1 MLVQLSRSEDSALR
15 LRESSI
21 LSPLVS
27 IILGVAWISPAHA
40 EDLPQLQWDQPIRC
54 IRKKGEEV
62 VRVQCENKGGQYRC
76 LVAPNQMTYGGEL
89 QEIKDCPTTEEPE
102 AYQKLVASGARMIP
116 AIAETPPGYARSESG
131 RAFQVKF
138 DLLNRVY
145 VGVSWVPTFQR
156 PDARISSPASFPFGR
171 AQAEAGLNISV
182 LSPRGRS
189 RHDMRI
195 LEGTATFSD
204 LELRGLLFSY
214 DYQHEHRR
222 PAFWIST
229 FFGKPR
235 VYDVTPAMGWGFRL
249 LNINDRPPAFRNTLD
264 IEYAEAHLSWNPWQS
279 NDMYSHLRIEA
290 GADFG
295 EYWPDRGEIK
305 NGLKTGRLY
314 AGFSSAIRSR
324 FSLGEGGLHYIF
336 LDVNYLRPTVFNG
349 EVSAEAINRVN
360 ASLTYEGI
368 LIAIND
374 QPLSFRMAAIGSAN
388 DDPSTQARNV
398 ELRFT
403 AGLRFSFW
411 APPRVFEPLP
421 ELEDP

>member
-1 MLVQLSRSEDSALR
+1 MR

-21 LSPLVS
+21 LFTLSPLLS
-27 IILGVAWISPAHA
+27 IVLGVAWISPAHA
-40 EDLPQLQWDQPIRC
+40 EDIPRLQWDQPIRC
-54 IRKKGEEV
+54 LRRNGPEEV
-62 VRVQCENKGGQYRC
+62 VRVQCENKGGEVRC

-89 QEIKDCPTTEEPE
+89 QRIKECPTIEEQP
-102 AYQKLVASGARMIP
+102 AYQKLVASGARMVP
-116 AIAETPPGYARSESG
+116 AVAETPPGYARSDNG

-156 PDARISSPASFPFGR
+156 SDGDIASPAGFPFGR
-171 AQAEAGLNISV
+171 AQAETGLNISV
-182 LSPRGRS
+182 LSPKGRS
-189 RHDMRI
+189 RHDIRI

-204 LELRGLLFSY
+204 LELRGLLFAY

-222 PAFWIST
+222 PAFWVST
-229 FFGKPR
+229 FFGKPK

-264 IEYAEAHLSWNPWQS
+264 MEYAEVHLSWNPWQS

-290 GADFG
+290 GGDVG
-295 EYWPDRGEIK
+295 EYWADRGEIK
-305 NGLKTGRLY
+305 NGLKTGRAY
-314 AGFSSAIRSR
+314 VGFSSAVRSR

-336 LDVNYLRPTVFNG
+336 MDVNYLRPTVYSG
-349 EVSAEAINRVN
+349 KTSSVAINRVN
-360 ASLTYEGI
+360 ASVTYEAI
-368 LIAIND
+368 MIAIND
-374 QPLSFRMAAIGSAN
+374 QPLSFRASAMGSAN

-398 ELRFT
+398 ELRLT